1 MDSGEQLRSV
11 ECADGYRLRYR
22 TWLPAGTPC
31 GTLVLLNGV
40 MSHAGWFQPLA
51 CHIAGAGLKLVGADR
66 RGTGL
71 NEDAR
76 GDAPS
81 AGALIDDL
89 TRIMDAE
96 RTDGV
101 PLHLGGW
108 CWGAVLAVNMA
119 ASYEHELA
127 SLLLLA
133 PGLYA
138 TETVARGMREQEALV
153 RSDASGTACLEIPI
167 TEAMFTRG
175 PYRDFISGDGLRC
188 RHVTLRFHGIMKK
201 LAMGATLRLGQ
212 LKLPKLLVLASADEA
227 TDNARTVQAFQQLPG
242 PAVAIETIDGAHGLQ
257 FDAPERLARV
267 IVAWTTGARAS

>member
-108 CWGAVLAVNMA
+108 CWGA
-119 ASYEHELA
+119 
-127 SLLLLA
+127 
-133 PGLYA
+133 
-138 TETVARGMREQEALV
+138 RR
-153 RSDASGTACLEIPI
+153 
-167 TEAMFTRG
+167 
-175 PYRDFISGDGLRC
+175 
-188 RHVTLRFHGIMKK
+188 
-201 LAMGATLRLGQ
+201 
-212 LKLPKLLVLASADEA
+212 
-227 TDNARTVQAFQQLPG
+227 
-242 PAVAIETIDGAHGLQ
+242 
-257 FDAPERLARV
+257 
-267 IVAWTTGARAS
+267 